1 MKTLWLLITALPDLI
16 RLLQAMQKA
25 IDQAAVDRKVKD
37 DLKSLHEA
45 FSAKDA
51 AKINAIFNS

>member
-25 IDQAAVDRKVKD
+25 IDQTAVDRKVKD

-45 FSAKDA
+45 FNAKDA